1 MAKIN
6 VKLVGVVAGSAGEF
20 YGIDFA
26 AIGKRVLAK
35 DKKSFKGITLVA
47 EGVDDK
53 LVDSLIDAEKL
64 EKITDKEIEAL
75 RAAVAEKEAK

>member
-6 VKLVGVVAGSAGEF
+6 VKLVGVVAGAAGKF

-26 AIGKRVLAK
+26 AIGKGVLAK

-47 EGVDDK
+47 EGIDDK
-53 LVDSLIDAEKL
+53 LVGSLIDAEKL

>member
-1 MAKIN
+1 MAKVS
-6 VKLVGVVAGSAGEF
+6 VKLVGVVAGSAGKY
-20 YGIDFA
+20 YGIDFT
-26 AIGKRVLAK
+26 AIGKGVLAK

-53 LVDSLIDAEKL
+53 LVKSLLDAEKL

-75 RAAVAEKEAK
+75 REAAAEKEAK

>member
-6 VKLVGVVAGSAGEF
+6 VKLVDVVAGAAGTY
-20 YGIDFA
+20 YGIKFD
-26 AIGKRVLAK
+26 AIGKGVLAK

-53 LVDSLIDAEKL
+53 LVASLIAAEKV

-75 RAAVAEKEAK
+75 REAVAAKEAE